1 MKFTIISPG
10 KFTSDAQK
18 QIFNEY
24 TKRLKW
30 KIDLKE
36 LNIKTSTS
44 MPPAKIKELEE
55 AQITKNL
62 SPNSYLITLDEK
74 ADQLSSI
81 NFADLIKKTS
91 TTNPNIDLIIG
102 GAFGLS
108 QNLQKKSNYKLSL
121 GKMTFPHLI
130 VRLLLIEQIYRA
142 QTIIDGHPYHK
153 N

>member
-1 MKFTIISPG
+1 
-10 KFTSDAQK
+10 
-18 QIFNEY
+18 
-24 TKRLKW
+24 
-30 KIDLKE
+30 
-36 LNIKTSTS
+36 

-153 N
+153 NWS